1 MFYAFIYV
9 KCQTVKTGKEYKI
22 LSFAR
27 VISHVLAIY
36 FVW

>member
-1 MFYAFIYV
+1 MLNA
-9 KCQTVKTGKEYKI
+9 KQTGKEYKI

-36 FVW
+36 FV